1 MIDGQEFLSNFS
13 FKTLT
18 VAVAVTTPCVS
29 PTKRCPSPISAICQ
43 AAQVSVG
50 VCDGNVSLLL
60 WLRPGE
66 EVTLNKFVEE
76 LDDLMQKYLAPGSRS
91 AR

>member
-1 MIDGQEFLSNFS
+1 
-13 FKTLT
+13 
-18 VAVAVTTPCVS
+18 
-29 PTKRCPSPISAICQ
+29 
-43 AAQVSVG
+43 VSVG